1 MRFRGLTAALTA
13 LAYLDV
19 RGVRLEF
26 ERIESLA
33 SQAPTIVMLHE
44 GLGSIALWRDFPAR
58 LAAASGST
66 VVLYSRRGYGRSAPL
81 AGARSVDYMHEEA
94 LQTLPALLDA
104 LEIERPVLFGH
115 SDGAS
120 IALIYA
126 GASGRAVTG
135 VVAMAPHVFVEDLS
149 IAGIAAAREAYLRTD
164 LRERLAR
171 YHMDVDGAFWG
182 WNDIWLNPAFRAWNI
197 EHLLPN
203 IHCPILAIQ
212 GLQDEYGTLQQVERI
227 AGHTDHFDLLTLE
240 NCRHSP
246 HRDQPEA
253 VLGRVTSW
261 LQGL

>member
-1 MRFRGLTAALTA
+1 
-13 LAYLDV
+13 LAFLDV

-26 ERIESLA
+26 ERIEAPA

-58 LAAASGST
+58 LAAASGAT
-66 VVLYSRRGYGRSAPL
+66 VLLYSRRGYGRSAPL
-81 AGARSVDYMHEEA
+81 PAPRSVDYMHEEA
-94 LQTLPALLDA
+94 LQTLPTLLDA
-104 LEIERPVLFGH
+104 LEIDRPVLFGH

-126 GASGRAVTG
+126 GASGRVVAG
-135 VVAMAPHVFVEDLS
+135 VVAMAPHVLVEDLS
-149 IAGIAAAREAYLRTD
+149 IAGIAAAREAYLTTD

-197 EHLLPN
+197 EQILPN

-212 GLQDEYGTLQQVERI
+212 GLQDEYGTLEQVQRI
-227 AGHTDHFDLLTLE
+227 ARHTDHFDLLSLE

-253 VLGRVTSW
+253 VLARVTSW
-261 LQGL
+261 MQDLP

>member
-1 MRFRGLTAALTA
+1 VRFRGLTAALTA

-81 AGARSVDYMHEEA
+81 AGARLVDYMHEEA

-126 GASGRAVTG
+126 GASGRAVSG

-203 IHCPILAIQ
+203 IHCPILAI
-212 GLQDEYGTLQQVERI
+212 
-227 AGHTDHFDLLTLE
+227 
-240 NCRHSP
+240 
-246 HRDQPEA
+246 
-253 VLGRVTSW
+253 
-261 LQGL
+261 

>member
-1 MRFRGLTAALTA
+1 
-13 LAYLDV
+13 LAFLDV

-58 LAAASGST
+58 LAAASGAT

-104 LEIERPVLFGH
+104 LNIERPVLFGH

-126 GASGRAVTG
+126 AASGRAVAG
-135 VVAMAPHVFVEDLS
+135 VVAMAPHVFVEHLS
-149 IAGIAAAREAYLRTD
+149 IAGIATAREAYLTTE

-182 WNDIWLNPAFRAWNI
+182 WNDIWLSPEFRAWNI

-212 GLQDEYGTLQQVERI
+212 GLQDEYGTLEQVARI
-227 AGHTDHFDLLTLE
+227 GGYTDRFDLLTLE

-246 HRDQPEA
+246 HRDRPEV
-253 VLGRVTSW
+253 VLARITSW
-261 LQGL
+261 LQGLQRVGLQPERDQ